1 MWVKVS
7 GSDRIS
13 RQGPPYAD
21 AVPYARSLVERFGDR
36 TLWGTDWPHP
46 NQNHVPDDGVLVDLL
61 GEITPSAREQQML
74 LVENPQRLY
83 RFPVLLESDED
94 GKFAGVSIF
103 KPRHGKASPVK
114 KSRRGR
120 SIRSRSEAPR

>member
-13 RQGPPYAD
+13 RQGPPYSD
-21 AVPYARSLVERFGDR
+21 AIPYARLLVARFGDR

-46 NQNHVPDDGVLVDLL
+46 NSEHLPDDGVLTDLL
-61 GEITPSAREQQML
+61 DQIAPSTSLRQTL

-83 RFPVLLESDED
+83 RFPMLLEAETRP
-94 GKFAGVSIF
+94 AA
-103 KPRHGKASPVK
+103 AS
-114 KSRRGR
+114 
-120 SIRSRSEAPR
+120 